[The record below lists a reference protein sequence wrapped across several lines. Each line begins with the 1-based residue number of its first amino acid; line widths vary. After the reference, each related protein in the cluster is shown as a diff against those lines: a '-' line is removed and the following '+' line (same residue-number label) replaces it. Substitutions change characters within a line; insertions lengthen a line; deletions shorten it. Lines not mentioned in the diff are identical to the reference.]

1 MPALTVAALSFASL
15 FTNSPTVTVS
25 LVGAPS
31 GEWPPITIRMPGGSE
46 IVADSAEEL
55 SALKLVEVGRYTV
68 SGPVFRAATG
78 LVDTIYDPQADL
90 VQEVKEG
97 ETAHLTFRYFARN
110 GTGMVWVATT
120 RTQDEDDWSKG
131 TLRSLLGTDLAGG
144 KVRVSDTIT
153 TGPRSGSG
161 VVLPSGA
168 YLFSD
173 AWDNDTVMRIGAS
186 DLAARGV
193 PRPAGAVE
201 QGHMTRDPSG
211 RVWVGRQEVARA
223 YVPDA
228 SGALGAPVVELK
240 RDEDAEEPLDLATLV
255 FRHDGSAIVFGAGG
269 LAIIPAADLA
279 RSHTVNPRW
288 RKIPAGVQGSA
299 AVDAEG
305 NLWTANANGAVHRF
319 AKADLD
325 GRGALTPREYEVE
338 LGLHS
343 VTIDAEGGVL
353 ALVSYT
359 GNLYRLKPGG
369 STFEKLGSIGT
380 GLDLSSTLTLNP
392 PAEGTPLAQGFP
404 SRLKR

>member
-201 QGHMTRDPSG
+201 QGQMTRDPSG

-223 YVPDA
+223 
-228 SGALGAPVVELK
+228 
-240 RDEDAEEPLDLATLV
+240 
-255 FRHDGSAIVFGAGG
+255 
-269 LAIIPAADLA
+269 
-279 RSHTVNPRW
+279 
-288 RKIPAGVQGSA
+288 
-299 AVDAEG
+299 
-305 NLWTANANGAVHRF
+305 
-319 AKADLD
+319 
-325 GRGALTPREYEVE
+325 
-338 LGLHS
+338 
-343 VTIDAEGGVL
+343 
-353 ALVSYT
+353 
-359 GNLYRLKPGG
+359 
-369 STFEKLGSIGT
+369 
-380 GLDLSSTLTLNP
+380 
-392 PAEGTPLAQGFP
+392 
-404 SRLKR
+404 

>member
-1 MPALTVAALSFASL
+1 MPALTVAALAFANLL
-15 FTNSPTVTVS
+15 FNPPTVTFEITG
-25 LVGAPS
+25 LPA
-31 GEWPPITIRMPGGSE
+31 GEWPPITVRTPGGSA
-46 IVADSAEEL
+46 VVVDSPEK
-55 SALKLVEVGRYTV
+55 LKDLKFSEVGRYTL
-68 SGPVFRAATG
+68 SGPAFRAPSG
-78 LVDTIYDPQADL
+78 LVDTVFEPQGDATRD
-90 VQEVKEG
+90 VKEG
-97 ETAHLTFRYFARN
+97 ETVQIPLRYAARG
-110 GTGMVWVATT
+110 GTGMAWIATA
-120 RTQDEDDWSKG
+120 RTHDEDDFSKG
-131 TLRSLLGTDLAGG
+131 TVRALLGADLAAG
-144 KVRVSDTIT
+144 RVHVASTIA
-153 TGPRSGSG
+153 TGPRNGSG
-161 VVLPSGA
+161 VVLPSGV

-173 AWDNDTVMRIGAS
+173 GWDHERIMRVGSAELATRGA
-186 DLAARGV
+186 
-193 PRPAGAVE
+193 PRPAGDAEFGMV
-201 QGHMTRDPSG
+201 TRDPSG
-211 RVWVGRQEVARA
+211 RVWVGRQDVARA
-223 YVPDA
+223 YTPDA

-279 RSHTVNPRW
+279 RSNTVNPRW

-325 GRGALTPREYEVE
+325 GQGALTPREYEVE

-343 VTIDAEGGVL
+343 VAIDAEGGVL